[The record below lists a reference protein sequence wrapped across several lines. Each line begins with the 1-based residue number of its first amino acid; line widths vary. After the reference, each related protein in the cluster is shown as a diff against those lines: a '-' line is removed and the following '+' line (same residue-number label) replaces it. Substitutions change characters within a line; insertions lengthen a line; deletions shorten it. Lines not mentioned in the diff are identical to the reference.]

1 MMRYKRYIKWCSV
14 FEFWKSNYPSFYP

>member
-14 FEFWKSNYPSFYP
+14 FEFWKSYYPSFYP